1 MTDLIHITSP
11 ERALNIIS
19 KGAYITDNNP
29 GHYDAGMNF
38 LGVLG
43 EYPNTQPTRGAK
55 VHFKWHGKVS
65 NPLPYDAYKYHDPN
79 ILFDFNG
86 SGHHHPNNDPRYFL
100 PYQSTGLVVKKIELE
115 REYNEEALIE
125 WWLQFKGKLYV
136 FFHDFRILKPYLLK
150 KALEHLQEVNYKLT
164 NEEVTISIKWGR

>member
-55 VHFKWHGKVS
+55 VH
-65 NPLPYDAYKYHDPN
+65 
-79 ILFDFNG
+79 
-86 SGHHHPNNDPRYFL
+86 
-100 PYQSTGLVVKKIELE
+100 
-115 REYNEEALIE
+115 
-125 WWLQFKGKLYV
+125 LYV